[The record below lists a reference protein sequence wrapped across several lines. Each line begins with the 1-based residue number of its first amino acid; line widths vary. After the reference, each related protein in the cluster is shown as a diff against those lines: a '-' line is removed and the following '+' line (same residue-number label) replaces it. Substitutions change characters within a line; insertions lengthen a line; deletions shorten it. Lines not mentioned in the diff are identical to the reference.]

1 MLKSEAL
8 YREIFV
14 HSQAIMWVYDP
25 ETLYIVEVNDLAC
38 AFYGYDREEFCRKKL
53 TDIVLNPQEE
63 LNGMVRGVRQGR
75 LRYLKNRHRTSTGEL
90 KDVEVYPGI
99 IKIGDKD
106 YVCST
111 IHDITRRNFLEDEV
125 RLSQEI
131 LNNVAEGVLLVRASD
146 GVIVYTNP
154 QFDKM
159 FGYAQDELAGR
170 HVSILNAPTD
180 TDPMEKASEIMQSL
194 NDTGVWSG
202 EILNVKKD
210 GTPFWCYANVS
221 TFQHGRHGTVWVSVH
236 IDITER
242 RELEQQL
249 LAQIRFSD
257 AVINSLPGVFYLFD
271 DTGKFLRWNQNIEA
285 VTGYSNKEISA
296 MHPTDFFT
304 GEHREAVIKAIT
316 ATYKNGVGN
325 VEASLYTKDGRLIP
339 YYFNG
344 VIIEL
349 QGKQCLVGIGIDI
362 SERKEIERKIKDI
375 NLNLQEM
382 VNEEVEKNLVKDR
395 IMFEQSRHIAM
406 SELLMNISH
415 HWRQPLCAIGLLIQ
429 DIKDAYLHNELDIAY
444 IESNVDV
451 VMYELNTLSDIIA
464 NFQNFYVNDKVQR
477 HFNIAKEI
485 DKAIMLL
492 SGYIKDKGIVID
504 KTLDDELM
512 IQGFPNEF
520 AQVILNILTNAKDAF
535 EQRNVINGVI
545 KLNAYKDNSTGH
557 TIITIKDNGG
567 GIPPNIINKVF
578 DPYFTTKHKAR
589 GTGNGLYMA
598 KALIEQN
605 MNGTISVRNID
616 DGCEFRILL

>member
-1 MLKSEAL
+1 MLNGEEM
-8 YREIFV
+8 YREIFT
-14 HSQAIMWVYDP
+14 HSQAIMWIYDP
-25 ETLYIVEVNDLAC
+25 EILYFVEANNAAC
-38 AFYGYDREEFCRKKL
+38 AFYGYDREEFCRKQL
-53 TDIVLNPQEE
+53 TDIILNPQEE
-63 LNGMVRGVRQGR
+63 LNDMVRGVRQGR
-75 LRYLKNRHRTSTGEL
+75 LRYLTNRHRTSTGEI
-90 KDVEVYPGI
+90 KDVEVYPGV
-99 IKIGDKD
+99 IKIDGKD

-111 IHDITRRNFLEDEV
+111 IHDITQRKLLEDEV

-131 LNNVAEGVLLVRASD
+131 LNNVAEGVSLVRASD

-154 QFDKM
+154 QLDRM
-159 FGYAQDELAGR
+159 FGYAQDDLAGR
-170 HVSILNAPTD
+170 HVSVLNAPTD
-180 TDPMEKASEIMQSL
+180 IDPMEKAREIMQSL
-194 NDTGVWSG
+194 NKNGVWCD
-202 EILNVKKD
+202 EILNIKKD
-210 GTPFWCYANVS
+210 GTHFWCYATVS
-221 TFQHGRHGTVWVSVH
+221 TFQHGGHGTVWVAVH

-242 RELEQQL
+242 RELEQKF
-249 LAQIRFSD
+249 LAQIKFSD

-271 DTGKFLRWNQNIEA
+271 DTGKFLRWNQNIET
-285 VTGYSNKEISA
+285 VTGYSSNEISA

-304 GEHREAVIKAIT
+304 GEHREAVINAIT
-316 ATYKNGVGN
+316 ETYKNGAGN

-344 VIIEL
+344 FMIEL

-375 NLNLQEM
+375 NHNLQERI
-382 VNEEVEKNLVKDR
+382 NEEVERNRVKDR
-395 IMFEQSRHIAM
+395 IMLEQSRHIAM

-429 DIKDAYLHNELDIAY
+429 DIKDAYLHDELDLAY
-444 IESNVDV
+444 IEGNVDV
-451 VMYELNTLSDIIA
+451 VMSELNALSDIIV
-464 NFQNFYVNDKVQR
+464 NFQNFYVNDKEQR

-512 IQGFPNEF
+512 IPGFPNEF
-520 AQVILNILTNAKDAF
+520 AQAILNILTNAKDVF
-535 EQRNVINGVI
+535 EQRDVINGVI

-567 GIPPNIINKVF
+567 GIQPNIINKVF

-605 MNGTISVRNID
+605 MNATISVRNVD
-616 DGCEFRILL
+616 DGCEFRICV